1 MPNTFFLQRVADL
14 YDTFKRHDA
23 QQADRLLRYRNIEA
37 ESAKLLS
44 QFIRMQQAKAIL
56 EIGTSTG
63 YSTLWLAE
71 AAQATGGQVTTVE
84 IDAKRSAEAKC
95 HVAELELSE
104 IVQFWVGDAADYLK
118 EAQETFDFILLDAE
132 RNAYENYWPDLKRLI
147 KPKGGVL
154 IIDNVISHAAE
165 VKSFLELIKNDQNFM
180 SSILPVGAGLCMV
193 ILK

>member
-44 QFIRMQQAKAIL
+44 QFIRMQQAKSIL

-71 AAQATGGQVTTVE
+71 AAQATHGKVTTLE
-84 IDAKRSAEAKC
+84 IDVNRSNEAKRHAT
-95 HVAELELSE
+95 ELALDEL
-104 IVQFWVGDAADYLK
+104 VDFWVGDAADYLK

-132 RNAYENYWPDLKRLI
+132 RPAYENYWPDLKRLM

-165 VKSFLELIKNDQNFM
+165 VSSFLSLIKKDENFM
-180 SSILPVGAGLCMV
+180 SSILPVGAGLCIV
-193 ILK
+193 VAR

>member
-44 QFIRMQQAKAIL
+44 QFIRLQQAKSIL

-84 IDAKRSAEAKC
+84 IDAKRSAEAKR

-104 IVQFWVGDAADYLK
+104 IVQFWVGDAVDYLK
-118 EAQETFDFILLDAE
+118 EAQNTFDFILLDAE

-165 VKSFLELIKNDQNFM
+165 VKSFLGLIKSDQNFM

-193 ILK
+193 VLK